1 LVEPKAWLDAVDSTD
16 GLTVVADSS
25 LAVVVRVVVDSTPV
39 AVVVDSMPVVAERL
53 VVEQL
58 VVEQLVAVDS
68 SPVAVAVVGLVVALV
83 LERAVLA
90 VQVDSMV
97 FELVQRAAE
106 ERLLCSL
113 KRKP

>member
-1 LVEPKAWLDAVDSTD
+1 MDAVDSTD

-68 SPVAVAVVGLVVALV
+68 SPVAVAVAVVGLVVALV

>member
-1 LVEPKAWLDAVDSTD
+1 MDAVDSTD

-39 AVVVDSMPVVAERL
+39 AVVVDSMPVVAER
-53 VVEQL
+53 L

>member
-1 LVEPKAWLDAVDSTD
+1 MDAVDSTD

-25 LAVVVRVVVDSTPV
+25 LAVVVRVVVVDSTPV
-39 AVVVDSMPVVAERL
+39 AVVVVDSMPVVAERL

-58 VVEQLVAVDS
+58 VAVDS
-68 SPVAVAVVGLVVALV
+68 SPVAVVDLVVALV
-83 LERAVLA
+83 PERAVLA

-97 FELVQRAAE
+97 FELVQRAAGE
-106 ERLLCSL
+106 QLLCPL

>member
-1 LVEPKAWLDAVDSTD
+1 MDAVDSTD

-25 LAVVVRVVVDSTPV
+25 LAVVVDSTPV

-58 VVEQLVAVDS
+58 VAVDS
-68 SPVAVAVVGLVVALV
+68 SPVAVVDLVVALV
-83 LERAVLA
+83 PERAVLA

-97 FELVQRAAE
+97 FELVQRAAGE
-106 ERLLCSL
+106 QPLCPL